1 MVRSWTR
8 VSKQIH
14 EIEENRFFYE
24 MFYRK
29 IYETENFMKRQNLAF
44 GWAAGYSP
52 SNPSISGVFL
62 EFPNFLRS

>member
-14 EIEENRFFYE
+14 EIKKNRFFYE

-29 IYETENFMKRQNLAF
+29 IYETENFVKRQNLVLGGLLGTRHQTQAF
-44 GWAAGYSP
+44 RGFSWNSL
-52 SNPSISGVFL
+52 IS
-62 EFPNFLRS
+62 